1 MLVEGVARIR
11 ETIDNATEF
20 RLPSIRDFPV
30 LAPEAYIGLPG
41 EIVRMIEPHTESDP
55 AGLLLSV
62 LAFFGNC
69 VGHGPHYLV
78 ENTRHGPNLF
88 VLKVGDSAKARKG
101 TGEDRAFFLFRNTDE
116 EWTGRRIH
124 TGLSSGE
131 GVIWEVRD
139 PIVRLVRDGKGANAV
154 MVEETVDAGVADKR
168 LLVIESEFSGA
179 LHAMQRDGN
188 LLSRVLRDAW
198 DKGNLA
204 TMTKNSPARATGACI
219 SIIGHITAAE
229 LRECLDRTEMAN
241 GFANR
246 FIFACVRRSKFLP
259 FGGNLLEGDAIAMGH
274 RLRQAAQVA
283 REIGQIRMSPEAAN
297 AWRQIYRELSGDR
310 PSLLGSLTA
319 RAEAQVVRLAMIYAL
334 FAGRPQIELDHLI
347 AAVAVEEFSRKSVEY
362 IFGDSLGDPI
372 ADTILSALKSAGAS
386 GLTRTEITNLFSR
399 NVPANQIVRGLS
411 ELSRRGLATQS
422 KGAAA
427 NGRPPEIWAI
437 VSP

>member
-1 MLVEGVARIR
+1 
-11 ETIDNATEF
+11 
-20 RLPSIRDFPV
+20 
-30 LAPEAYIGLPG
+30 
-41 EIVRMIEPHTESDP
+41 
-55 AGLLLSV
+55 
-62 LAFFGNC
+62 
-69 VGHGPHYLV
+69 
-78 ENTRHGPNLF
+78 
-88 VLKVGDSAKARKG
+88 
-101 TGEDRAFFLFRNTDE
+101 
-116 EWTGRRIH
+116 
-124 TGLSSGE
+124 
-131 GVIWEVRD
+131 
-139 PIVRLVRDGKGANAV
+139 VRLVRDGKGANAV